1 MNVQVDEQLTK
12 ITQSVGTQQAV
23 ETDVNF
29 MKNGDIESELKQAG
43 FNQAQTKIISKLV
56 ENSKVSRRETFG
68 LYLMI
73 MVLSVT
79 LAMTIV

>member
-12 ITQSVGTQQAV
+12 ITQPVGTQQAV

-29 MKNGDIESELKQAG
+29 MENGDIESQLKQAG
-43 FNQAQTKIISKLV
+43 FNQSQTQILGKLIT
-56 ENSKVSRRETFG
+56 NSKASRRETFG

-79 LAMTIV
+79 LAMTIL